1 MSESD
6 DIIRFVLSWF
16 LSPFSPSAAASSL
29 LFALWD
35 APRHSR
41 RAIHSIGKD
50 RFPAA
55 PPAQDVTDGPFDLAL
70 PWHGPSLCRPSRQV
84 KRNPGQLRAKPGPFH
99 LDELWSGIADKS
111 GLDQTRTGCGA
122 PGLLWEVCSG
132 AAWPCFDRRLGCA
145 G

>member
-1 MSESD
+1 MKWFRILVFLALMSESD

-84 KRNPGQLRAKPGPFH
+84 KRNPGQLRAKPWISGRAS
-99 LDELWSGIADKS
+99 ELHGRALLRSRVFSAKNHPRLRGS
-111 GLDQTRTGCGA
+111 VA
-122 PGLLWEVCSG
+122 P
-132 AAWPCFDRRLGCA
+132 P
-145 G
+145 